1 MIVNDLPENYRQALE
16 IVEGA
21 GGKVSVFAKDLA
33 RDKER
38 LGLSDD
44 GIITLLIDRYKVTN
58 NEDRSNSES
67 R

>member
-21 GGKVSVFAKDLA
+21 GGKVSEFAKDIV
-33 RDKER
+33 RDKQR

-44 GIITLLIDRYKVTN
+44 DIIALLIEQYKITD
-58 NEDRSNSES
+58 NEDRSNRE
-67 R
+67 

>member
-21 GGKVSVFAKDLA
+21 GGKVSEFAKDLV
-33 RDKER
+33 RDKQR

-44 GIITLLIDRYKVTN
+44 DIIALLIERYKITD
-58 NEDRSNSES
+58 NEDRSNRE
-67 R
+67 

>member
-21 GGKVSVFAKDLA
+21 GGKVSEFAKDLA
-33 RDKER
+33 RDKQR

-44 GIITLLIDRYKVTN
+44 DIIAFLINRYKVTN
-58 NEDRSNSES
+58 NEDRSSSE
-67 R
+67 

>member
-21 GGKVSVFAKDLA
+21 GGKVSEFAKDLV
-33 RDKER
+33 RDKQR

-44 GIITLLIDRYKVTN
+44 DIIAFLIDRYKVTN
-58 NEDRSNSES
+58 NEDRSSSE
-67 R
+67 